1 MSAWDPT
8 DVTAASSART
18 PREHAEP
25 HPSSS
30 QPAPTP
36 EHSPHHPGSPTIRHA
51 HHLRYGQLDHIDF
64 DAIADG
70 ETNED
75 EEMEFERRDAQAARI
90 HKERRYLF
98 RRPRV
103 LQYFKG
109 HILVREDEERQSG
122 RLELFFDLTF
132 VGLISVLARE
142 CVDNPDGAHV
152 AQYILTFAPVYMIW
166 TYIRELFDAFWSDDM
181 LQRLLVLFIMIC
193 LVIYGNNAT
202 DVQGAWNAEDGEG
215 AGRITAISTYLIAGF
230 VSAQLYLFYTFF
242 VKSRRAQIRAH
253 FICWCMVPL
262 PLWIGTIFAPV
273 RTAAALAA
281 VAVFCEY
288 AIWTGV
294 YSSWAKKIFKLK
306 FSSAVAIDHEIERFN
321 DFFTL
326 VMGEFLFS
334 VISRQPAGPGMPI
347 GAWKCVFVVM
357 IAFSFQL
364 LYVHGSAC
372 KTYTHPIRHSN
383 LFASLW
389 FSLHFPIVAALTLV
403 GDTTYE
409 FVAEDDGLSDGHRWM
424 FSGGYAVAMIGIWA
438 IAMLERERDEP
449 GVLWLSKP
457 WRLSFRVIS
466 ALITVFLPLAPQ
478 EHLTSLRTLAIV
490 GSLSLFTLLFE
501 MVTSLDG
508 PKGPA
513 YQPQEV
519 SGHHQQ
525 QHQHQH
531 ETQHTTVAPV
541 YEWRGYPCLAEPG
554 LYVPDMSHQREQA
567 DDEPSPVEQEKRS

>member
-1 MSAWDPT
+1 MSAGDPT
-8 DVTAASSART
+8 NVPVAGSST
-18 PREHAEP
+18 SPREHVEAR
-25 HPSSS
+25 
-30 QPAPTP
+30 
-36 EHSPHHPGSPTIRHA
+36 HPGPAVPPASEQNHHSTPTSPHA
-51 HHLRYGQLDHIDF
+51 HHLRYGQLEHLDF

-70 ETNED
+70 ETNADSEL
-75 EEMEFERRDAQAARI
+75 EFERLDAQAARI
-90 HKERRYLF
+90 HRERRYLF

-109 HILVREDEERQSG
+109 HVLVRENEERQSG

-152 AQYILTFAPVYMIW
+152 AKYILTFAPVYMIW
-166 TYIRELFDAFWSDDM
+166 TYIRELFNSFWSDDV

-193 LVIYGNNAT
+193 LVMYGNNAT
-202 DVQGAWNAEDGEG
+202 DVQNDWNAEDGGG
-215 AGRITAISTYLIAGF
+215 AARITAIATYLIAAF
-230 VSAQLYLFYTFF
+230 VSALLYLFYTFF

-253 FICWCMVPL
+253 FMSWCLVPL
-262 PLWIGTIFAPV
+262 PLWIGTIFAPI

-288 AIWTGV
+288 VIWTGA
-294 YSSWAKKIFKLK
+294 YSSWTKKIFKLK
-306 FSSAVAIDHEIERFN
+306 YSSAVAIDHEIERFN

-347 GAWKCVFVVM
+347 GAWRCVFVVM

-364 LYVHGSAC
+364 LYVHGSGC

-383 LFASLW
+383 WFAVFW

-409 FVAEDDGLSDGHRWM
+409 FVAEEEGLSDGHRWM
-424 FSGGYAVAMIGIWA
+424 FSGGYAVAMIGIWML
-438 IAMLERERDEP
+438 AMLERERDEP
-449 GVLWLSKP
+449 GVLWLSKT

-466 ALITVFLPLAPQ
+466 ALITVLLPLAPQ
-478 EHLTSLRTLAIV
+478 EHLTTLRTLAIV
-490 GSLSLFTLLFE
+490 GSLSLFTLGFE

-519 SGHHQQ
+519 DTHHPHHHQHHHQLVDQ
-525 QHQHQH
+525 QRV
-531 ETQHTTVAPV
+531 VAPV
-541 YEWRGYPCLAEPG
+541 YQWRGFPCLAEPG

-567 DDEPSPVEQEKRS
+567 GDEPSPVEQEKRS